1 MKRSQIAAVA
11 SAVAFVIAF
20 ALTSAIA
27 QSGRAEVVE
36 RVVAV
41 VNDDAIFLSEL
52 RLKAAP
58 YLARAMGLPTE
69 RQRLAALDQVYAQ
82 VLELLIQ
89 QRLVTQAAEDEDI
102 TVTSADVDQAIETVR
117 RESGLSEAEF
127 WEAVGLQGYTTREA
141 YRRDIRN
148 QLVQYRVLNARVRGR
163 VNITIEDV
171 RRVYDERV
179 ALSRR
184 SLAYV
189 AADIMVRF
197 PRDAGAT
204 DVLRARREAEAIRAS
219 IRNEDDFD
227 AAMEAHHG
235 AELGRL
241 AEGDL
246 EPALEE
252 AMAGLDEGEITE
264 PVQGS
269 RGFHILLLRA
279 RELAESDLPPF
290 EELQN
295 EIYQE
300 MLQEAMQ
307 TQQRLFLEELRRE
320 ATIEIRL

>member
-1 MKRSQIAAVA
+1 MKRRHLATSAAISAALAFLVC
-11 SAVAFVIAF
+11 SAV
-20 ALTSAIA
+20 A

-52 RLKAAP
+52 RLKAGP
-58 YLARAMGLPTE
+58 YLARAMSLPTE
-69 RQRLAALDQVYAQ
+69 RQRIAAIDQIYAQ

-117 RESGLSEAEF
+117 RESGLSEDEF

-179 ALSRR
+179 ARARR
-184 SLAYV
+184 SLAFV
-189 AADIMVRF
+189 AAQILVRF
-197 PRDAGAT
+197 PADAGAT

-219 IRNEDDFD
+219 ISSEEDFE
-227 AAMEAHHG
+227 AAMEEHG
-235 AELGRL
+235 GRELGRL

-246 EPALEE
+246 DGALEE
-252 AMAGLDEGEITE
+252 AIAVLE
-264 PVQGS
+264 PGDVTQPIQGP

-279 RELAESDLPPF
+279 REYAESDLPPF
-290 EELQN
+290 EAMQN

-320 ATIEIRL
+320 ASIEIRL

>member
-1 MKRSQIAAVA
+1 MIRRVAGSAALGAAVA
-11 SAVAFVIAF
+11 FAVCT
-20 ALTSAIA
+20 ALA

-41 VNDDAIFLSEL
+41 VDDEAIFLSEL

-58 YLARAMGLPTE
+58 YLSRAMSLPTE
-69 RQRLAALDQVYAQ
+69 RQRLAAIDQVYAQ

-102 TVTSADVDQAIETVR
+102 TVTSSDVDEAIATVR
-117 RESGLSEAEF
+117 RESGLSEEEF
-127 WEAVGLQGYTTREA
+127 WEAVGLQGFATREA
-141 YRRDIRN
+141 YRRDVRS

-179 ALSRR
+179 ARARR
-184 SLAYV
+184 ALAYV
-189 AADIMVRF
+189 AAQILVRF
-197 PRDAGAT
+197 PADAGAT
-204 DVLRARREAEAIRAS
+204 DLARARREAEAIRAS
-219 IRNEDDFD
+219 IVSEADFET
-227 AAMEAHHG
+227 AMSEHNG
-235 AELGRL
+235 RELGRL

-246 EPALEE
+246 DPALEE
-252 AMAGLDEGEITE
+252 AVAGLE
-264 PVQGS
+264 PGQVSEPIQGS

-279 RELAESDLPPF
+279 REYAESELPPF
-290 EELQN
+290 EEMQN

-307 TQQRLFLEELRRE
+307 TQQRLFLDELRRE
-320 ATIEIRL
+320 AHIEIRL

>member
-1 MKRSQIAAVA
+1 MIRRVAGSAALGAAVA
-11 SAVAFVIAF
+11 FAVCT
-20 ALTSAIA
+20 ALA

-41 VNDDAIFLSEL
+41 VDDEAIFLSEL

-58 YLARAMGLPTE
+58 YLSRAMSLPTE
-69 RQRLAALDQVYAQ
+69 RQRLAAIDQVYAQ

-102 TVTSADVDQAIETVR
+102 TVTSSDVDEAIATVR
-117 RESGLSEAEF
+117 RESGLSEEEF
-127 WEAVGLQGYTTREA
+127 WEAVGLQGFATREA
-141 YRRDIRN
+141 YRRDVRS

-179 ALSRR
+179 ARARR
-184 SLAYV
+184 ALAYV
-189 AADIMVRF
+189 AAQILVRF
-197 PRDAGAT
+197 PADAGA
-204 DVLRARREAEAIRAS
+204 AIRAS
-219 IRNEDDFD
+219 IVSEADFET
-227 AAMEAHHG
+227 AMSEHNG
-235 AELGRL
+235 RELGRL

-246 EPALEE
+246 DPALEE
-252 AMAGLDEGEITE
+252 AVAGLE
-264 PVQGS
+264 PGQVSEPIQGS

-279 RELAESDLPPF
+279 REYAESELPPF
-290 EELQN
+290 EEMQN

-307 TQQRLFLEELRRE
+307 TQQRLFLDELRRE
-320 ATIEIRL
+320 AHIEIRL